1 MAGENKRTAPGS
13 KRVTMTVTADEYERL
28 MFWSNKND
36 MSINEYLHEC
46 FSHMIDYENGV
57 YDVPSIVME
66 RMNLVVDAVTMNS
79 SKLDSLSQFITSGFQ
94 SLLAAAR
101 GDDYLH
107 TEEDDE
113 PLQTEKTA
121 YDDAFDL
128 KDHFESDDTDDI
140 DKDGDE

>member
-1 MAGENKRTAPGS
+1 VAGENKRTAPGS
-13 KRVTMTVTADEYERL
+13 KRVTMTLTADEYERL
-28 MFWSNKND
+28 TFWAD
-36 MSINEYLHEC
+36 RRQMSINEYLHEC

-57 YDVPSIVME
+57 YDAPTIMQE

-79 SKLDSLSQFITSGFQ
+79 SKLDSLANFITSGFE

-107 TEEDDE
+107 TVDNDE
-113 PLQTEKTA
+113 PLPHETT

-128 KDHFESDDTDDI
+128 EENLNEE
-140 DKDGDE
+140 GDE

>member
-1 MAGENKRTAPGS
+1 MILQKVRKITVPNENKRLAPGS
-13 KRVTMTVTADEYERL
+13 KRVTMTLTADEFARL
-28 MFWSNKND
+28 QFWSEKRE

-57 YDVPSIVME
+57 YDAPTIMQE

-79 SKLDSLSQFITSGFQ
+79 SKLDSLSQFITSGFE

-107 TEEDDE
+107 VADDSDSASE
-113 PLQTEKTA
+113 HNESKT
-121 YDDAFDL
+121 DDADNAFDL
-128 KDHFESDDTDDI
+128 TDD
-140 DKDGDE
+140 

>member
-13 KRVTMTVTADEYERL
+13 KRVTMTLTADEYERL
-28 MFWSNKND
+28 MFWSD
-36 MSINEYLHEC
+36 RRQMSINEYLHEC

-57 YDVPSIVME
+57 YNIPSIMQE

-79 SKLDSLSQFITSGFQ
+79 SKLDSLSEFITSGFE

-107 TEEDDE
+107 TAEDDE
-113 PLQTEKTA
+113 PLPHEKSL
-121 YDDAFDL
+121 YEDAFDL
-128 KDHFESDDTDDI
+128 NDELDD
-140 DKDGDE
+140 KEGDE